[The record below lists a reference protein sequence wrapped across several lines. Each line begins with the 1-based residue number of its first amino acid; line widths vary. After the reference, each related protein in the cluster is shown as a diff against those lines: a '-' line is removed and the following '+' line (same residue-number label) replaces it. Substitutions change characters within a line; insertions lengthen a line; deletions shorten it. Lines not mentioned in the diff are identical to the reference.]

1 MMKSMNTR
9 HLWVFSAVLALGGL
23 FALFQHS
30 QGTVLLVL
38 LAIVLAPLVLLALVV
53 GYFMLPPPPAEAA
66 LDPDH
71 PARLGRAWM
80 WVAAMLAAAL
90 FFLIFPHADMSMAE
104 GYYLSHRGFVGNTP
118 LGRFGRAFGNI
129 TPFLVLAY
137 IVFAWIAARLGKPW
151 AYRPSGRDAAF
162 VVLAMALGPGLV
174 VNLAMKDHLHR
185 PRPVQVQQMGGM
197 WAFKPFYKFNGQC
210 HRNCSFPSGEG
221 SEAFF
226 MLAPASLVPPP
237 WRGQALVAAL
247 VFGTFTSLLRLSF
260 GGHFLSDITF
270 AALITWGLIMLLRWI
285 LYERRLF
292 G

>member
-1 MMKSMNTR
+1 MASRDVR
-9 HLWVFSAVLALGGL
+9 HLWIFGAILSLGGL

-30 QGTVLLVL
+30 QGTLLLVL
-38 LAIVLAPLVLLALVV
+38 LAVVLAPFVVLALMV
-53 GYFMLPPPPAEAA
+53 GYFMLPPPPEVAIPE
-66 LDPDH
+66 DKR

-80 WVAAMLAAAL
+80 WVAAMLAAAV
-90 FFLIFPHADMSMAE
+90 FFLIFPHLDMSVAE
-104 GYYLSHRGFVGNTP
+104 GYYLGHNHFIGTTE
-118 LGRFGRAFGNI
+118 LGRFGRAFGNV

-137 IVFAWIAARLGKPW
+137 IVFAWLAAKFGKPW

-162 VVLAMALGPGLV
+162 VVLAMALGPGLL

-185 PRPVQVQQMGGM
+185 PRPVQVRQLGGM
-197 WAFKPFYKFNGQC
+197 WAFKPYYEFNGQC

-237 WRGQALVAAL
+237 WRGQAVAAA
-247 VFGTFTSLLRLSF
+247 VAFGMFTSLLRLSF

-270 AALITWGLIMLLRWI
+270 AALITWGLIMLLRWV
-285 LYERRLF
+285 LYERRPF